1 LTKSIFQSLG
11 KPIQSQFYLRFW
23 IKQPILFG
31 IHKKNVITIL
41 SKIFPRT
48 NKKNS

>member
-23 IKQPILFG
+23 INQPILFG
-31 IHKKNVITIL
+31 IYKKNVSTIL
-41 SKIFPRT
+41 SRDFPRT
-48 NKKNS
+48 NKKDS